1 MESYAEEHP
10 VAELSE
16 NAMDIAAIDV
26 LTPTQAARYLS
37 VILLFR
43 HVCCIFPYIEGASH

>member
-26 LTPTQAARYLS
+26 QTPTQAARYLS
-37 VILLFR
+37 VGRATLYR
-43 HVCCIFPYIEGASH
+43 YIESG